1 MRCRRDAVRRAIWHS
16 WAAYKRHAWQADDL
30 QPISRTGLDWN
41 HAESTIF
48 DALDTLALA
57 GFKAEFEATAAYIRR
72 HGPPLPLLLPTKL
85 FEYNIRVIGGLLGA
99 YSLSGDQALLDAA
112 AEAADAVLAH
122 GFAPAPG
129 PIPWPFARLAHSGD
143 LSHWR

>member
-72 HGPPLPLLLPTKL
+72 HGPPLVGPRARGDGVSP
-85 FEYNIRVIGGLLGA
+85 RGGHVAGQ
-99 YSLSGDQALLDAA
+99 GDGGVCAHLVACPPPWST
-112 AEAADAVLAH
+112 H
-122 GFAPAPG
+122 GFFYQRGVPH
-129 PIPWPFARLAHSGD
+129 F
-143 LSHWR
+143 